1 MSQAEKLRE
10 ELQHI
15 SLRLEA
21 RASQITAD
29 LIAAK
34 SHFDSPENLQTQ
46 TYQSSLTENPIAIQE
61 EMADFASVMSIIQG
75 YITLMKTDVGDP
87 IKFHQD
93 LDAISDAISKSALL
107 VQALMTSRTN
117 EPMNSKDDLEVIQLF
132 DTPGRV

>member
-107 VQALMTSRTN
+107 VQAWMTSRTN
-117 EPMNSKDDLEVIQLF
+117 EPMNSKDDLEVSQLF

>member
-15 SLRLEA
+15 SVRLEA

-34 SHFDSPENLQTQ
+34 SHYDSPENLQKHK
-46 TYQSSLTENPIAIQE
+46 YQSSLTENPIAIQE

-75 YITLMKTDVGDP
+75 YITLMKNDLGDP
-87 IKFHQD
+87 IKFHED
-93 LDAISDAISKSALL
+93 LDAISEAISKSALL
-107 VQALMTSRTN
+107 VQALMTPRTN

>member
-34 SHFDSPENLQTQ
+34 SHFDLPENLQTQ
-46 TYQSSLTENPIAIQE
+46 TYQSSLTEDRIAIQE
-61 EMADFASVMSIIQG
+61 EMADFASVMSIIRG
-75 YITLMKTDVGDP
+75 YITLMKNDLGDP
-87 IKFHQD
+87 LKFHQD
-93 LDAISDAISKSALL
+93 LDAISEAISKSALL
-107 VQALMTSRTN
+107 VQALMTPRTN
-117 EPMNSKDDLEVIQLF
+117 EPMNSKDDFEAIQLF
-132 DTPGRV
+132 DTPGRL

>member
-46 TYQSSLTENPIAIQE
+46 TYQSSPTENPIVIQE

-75 YITLMKTDVGDP
+75 YITLMKNDVGDP

-93 LDAISDAISKSALL
+93 LDAISEAINKSALL
-107 VQALMTSRTN
+107 VQALMTPRTN

>member
-75 YITLMKTDVGDP
+75 YITLMKNDVGDP

-93 LDAISDAISKSALL
+93 LDAISEAINKSALL
-107 VQALMTSRTN
+107 VQAWMTSRTN
-117 EPMNSKDDLEVIQLF
+117 EPMNSKDDLEVSQLF

>member
-10 ELQHI
+10 ELQQI

-34 SHFDSPENLQTQ
+34 SHFDSPENLQKQ
-46 TYQSSLTENPIAIQE
+46 TYQSSLTENQIAIQE
-61 EMADFASVMSIIQG
+61 EMADFASVMSISQG
-75 YITLMKTDVGDP
+75 YITLMKNDLGDP
-87 IKFHQD
+87 IKFHED
-93 LDAISDAISKSALL
+93 LVAISEAISKSALL
-107 VQALMTSRTN
+107 VQALMTPRTN

-132 DTPGRV
+132 DNPGRV

>member
-107 VQALMTSRTN
+107 VQAWMTSRTN
-117 EPMNSKDDLEVIQLF
+117 EPMNSKDDLEAIQLF

>member
-1 MSQAEKLRE
+1 MSQPEKLRE

-34 SHFDSPENLQTQ
+34 SHFDSPENLQKQ
-46 TYQSSLTENPIAIQE
+46 TYQSSLTENSVAIQG
-61 EMADFASVMSIIQG
+61 EMADFTSLMTIIQG
-75 YITLMKTDVGDP
+75 YTTLMKNDLGDL

-93 LDAISDAISKSALL
+93 LEAISEAISMSALL
-107 VQALMTSRTN
+107 GTSLDDRRRTS
-117 EPMNSKDDLEVIQLF
+117 P
-132 DTPGRV
+132 

>member
-34 SHFDSPENLQTQ
+34 SHFDSPENLQKQ
-46 TYQSSLTENPIAIQE
+46 TYESSLTENPIAIQG
-61 EMADFASVMSIIQG
+61 EMADFVSLVTIIQD
-75 YITLMKTDVGDP
+75 YTALMKTDLGDP
-87 IKFHQD
+87 IKFHED
-93 LDAISDAISKSALL
+93 LEAISEAISKSALL
-107 VQALMTSRTN
+107 VQALILTERTS
-117 EPMNSKDDLEVIQLF
+117 P
-132 DTPGRV
+132 

>member
-34 SHFDSPENLQTQ
+34 SHLDSPENLQKQ
-46 TYQSSLTENPIAIQE
+46 TFQSSLTENSMAIQE
-61 EMADFASVMSIIQG
+61 EMADITSLMTIIQG
-75 YITLMKTDVGDP
+75 YITFMKNDLGDA
-87 IKFHQD
+87 IKVHEN
-93 LDAISDAISKSALL
+93 LEAISDAISKSAFL
-107 VQALMTSRTN
+107 VQA
-117 EPMNSKDDLEVIQLF
+117 
-132 DTPGRV
+132 

>member
-15 SLRLEA
+15 SVRLEA

-34 SHFDSPENLQTQ
+34 SHYDWPENLQKQ
-46 TYQSSLTENPIAIQE
+46 KYQSSLTENPIAIQE

-75 YITLMKTDVGDP
+75 YITLMKNDLGDP
-87 IKFHQD
+87 IKFHED
-93 LDAISDAISKSALL
+93 LDAISEAISKSALL
-107 VQALMTSRTN
+107 VQALMTPRTN
-117 EPMNSKDDLEVIQLF
+117 EPLNSKDDLEVIQLF

>member
-15 SLRLEA
+15 SVRLEA

-34 SHFDSPENLQTQ
+34 SHYDWPENLQKQ
-46 TYQSSLTENPIAIQE
+46 KYQSSLTENPIAIQE

-75 YITLMKTDVGDP
+75 YITLMKNDLGDP
-87 IKFHQD
+87 IKFHED
-93 LDAISDAISKSALL
+93 LDAISEAISKSALL
-107 VQALMTSRTN
+107 VQALMTPRTN